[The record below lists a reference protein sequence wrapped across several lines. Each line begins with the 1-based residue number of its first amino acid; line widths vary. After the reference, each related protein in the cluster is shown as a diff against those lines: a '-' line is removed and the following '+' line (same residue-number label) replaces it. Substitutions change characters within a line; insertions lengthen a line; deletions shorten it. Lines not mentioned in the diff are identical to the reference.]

1 MRRMTFMFSIRKE
14 INKINDRIDKKI
26 VKGETYERES
36 RRHRELVLQL
46 RRLESEASLARTLSL
61 ASFLF

>member
-14 INKINDRIDKKI
+14 INKINRRIDQKI
-26 VKGETYERES
+26 IKGESYDREA
-36 RRHRELVLQL
+36 RRHKDLVVQL
-46 RRLESEASLARTLSL
+46 RKLESEASLARTLSL

>member
-14 INKINDRIDKKI
+14 ISKLNKRIDTKI
-26 VKGETYERES
+26 VKGESYERES
-36 RRHRELVLQL
+36 KRHKDLVQQL
-46 RRLESEASLARTLSL
+46 RKLESEASLARTLSL